1 MKIVQ
6 ETIQTGTFEE
16 FADAH
21 GLQMK
26 VVERRLPVGDPCRF
40 YARLDGVE
48 EKQGNCLVGIY
59 GNGPTP
65 EEAIRDYAKQI
76 SMKLIVHNAMSDDR
90 RECLVWRLT
99 EGEA

>member
-1 MKIVQ
+1 MKIALQ
-6 ETIQTGTFEE
+6 SIQTGTLEE

-40 YARLDGVE
+40 YAKLEGVE
-48 EKQGNCLVGIY
+48 EKQGNFLASIY

-76 SMKLIVHNAMSDDR
+76 SMKQLVHTAMSDDR
-90 RECLVWRLT
+90 RELLAWRLT